1 MPRGFGGY
9 TYAGSSAPRFCTS
22 PKEPGRP
29 FYMDGLQSPPEL
41 SSDVQRALQ
50 QAVGQANSAFI
61 GHQVADQSRPNT
73 RRKRTREKPPAE
85 GVDVVNEKKR
95 KKGATEVVHAS
106 PQDTAADQSGSR
118 SKKRRK
124 ASSKQSTQVATE
136 VGDVNELPVSSL
148 DISSQSQPPT
158 SFLNAVV
165 AAASA
170 SAAPPGSLSDF
181 SHFDAP
187 PPYSP
192 SAGDLPSNAATFQPP
207 VSFSTV
213 AIPDLEYASNDDI
226 LRALQELDV
235 TKIATVLKTL
245 GDAAA
250 AASVPLTSLS
260 SIITQRPLPTP
271 TSSTPS
277 NPITTA
283 CPTRRVSQRRVN
295 VNSQQEPLAHTDHA
309 DLLATKW
316 LSANKL
322 AELARTQ
329 GEC

>member
-1 MPRGFGGY
+1 
-9 TYAGSSAPRFCTS
+9 
-22 PKEPGRP
+22 
-29 FYMDGLQSPPEL
+29 MDGLQSPPEL

-61 GHQVADQSRPNT
+61 SHQVADQSRPT
-73 RRKRTREKPPAE
+73 RRNRTREKPPVE
-85 GVDVVNEKKR
+85 GLQVVNQKKR
-95 KKGATEVVHAS
+95 KRATEVIHAS
-106 PQDTAADQSGSR
+106 PQGSPFITAVDQPGSR

-124 ASSKQSTQVATE
+124 ASSKQSTQVF
-136 VGDVNELPVSSL
+136 NELPVSSL
-148 DISSQSQPPT
+148 DISSQSQSPT
-158 SFLNAVV
+158 AFLNAVV

-170 SAAPPGSLSDF
+170 STAPPGSSSNF
-181 SHFDAP
+181 SPACFDAP
-187 PPYSP
+187 PSSSCPFST
-192 SAGDLPSNAATFQPP
+192 SASDLPSNAAAFQPP

-213 AIPDLEYASNDDI
+213 AVPDLEYASNDDI
-226 LRALQELDV
+226 LRALQDLDV

-245 GDAAA
+245 GEAAA
-250 AASVPLTSLS
+250 AANMPLTSLS

-277 NPITTA
+277 NPVVITGR
-283 CPTRRVSQRRVN
+283 PTRRVSQHRRRSAN
-295 VNSQQEPLAHTDHA
+295 VSSQQEPLAHSDHA

-329 GEC
+329 GEH